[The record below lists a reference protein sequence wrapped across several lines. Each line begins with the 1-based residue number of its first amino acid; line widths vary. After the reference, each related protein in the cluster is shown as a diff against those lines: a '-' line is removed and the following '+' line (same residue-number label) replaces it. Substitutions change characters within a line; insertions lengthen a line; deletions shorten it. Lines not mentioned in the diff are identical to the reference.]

1 MEIKRIDHNELFKQM
16 EEEAIKSKHYVMFK
30 AFVGGDMDN
39 PMANTSMHSATAY
52 QMIQLICALK
62 HSLDELAKIY
72 PELYEEAMNAEV
84 IARTHTENS
93 SENKNNIDDIK

>member
-16 EEEAIKSKHYVMFK
+16 EEEVLKSEHYVMFK
-30 AFVGGDMDN
+30 AFVGADMDN

-72 PELYEEAMNAEV
+72 PELYEEAMKAEV
-84 IARTHTENS
+84 IARTHTENRY
-93 SENKNNIDDIK
+93 EDKEDVDDVE